1 MTIERRKICVMS
13 FYGKRREWAVYWNR
27 KDVSATV
34 WERVPFCDTKRTAR
48 EALALARMSLNDI
61 TPFKRNTGR
70 GNAYY
75 TAEQLTDEERE
86 ALHAA

>member
-48 EALALARMSLNDI
+48 EALALALE
-61 TPFKRNTGR
+61 GR
-70 GNAYY
+70 G
-75 TAEQLTDEERE
+75 
-86 ALHAA
+86 HAPDVADVGADAVDHDGRAVSSMQRR